1 MRCLLPISDN
11 SPKLS
16 NPCELDHSI
25 STGFRENQS
34 IRFPKMVW
42 ANPIPWN
49 AAKTRPHRL
58 HDLPNYG
65 TGQRIAL
72 VSRVS
77 AVRDVEEV
85 DHDLH
90 QARDNF
96 ATIFH
101 ASPAILC
108 IIQLDRFRYREIN
121 KVYEQRTGYS
131 RSEVLGKA
139 SIKLGLWNTVKDRE
153 RIFQKLLA
161 KGSLHDH
168 QEDFQTKTGELLK
181 TILSAEIIEYDG
193 EPCALIV
200 AEDIT
205 MRRQAE
211 AARLE
216 LAQRLINAQEAERA
230 HVARELHDNIG
241 QSLALFSMELER
253 TRLILTGRS
262 ADSDAR
268 LAHLCGKL
276 KDLGRVVGN
285 LSHQLHSS
293 ELELLGL
300 AAAVKSL
307 CREFSEQYHMKVNC
321 TCCSVSENLCA
332 DVSLCLFRVMQ
343 EALNNVAKHSQARK
357 IDIKVRGTL
366 HSLHLSISD
375 DGVGFAPNNA
385 IARSGL
391 GLTSMRERLHLIGGK
406 FMITSKPGVGTR
418 IEAVVPITKTG
429 FTLART
435 VCTPLSLP

>member
-11 SPKLS
+11 SPKFRNLRELVHS
-16 NPCELDHSI
+16 TSAGEDMPCFHKD
-25 STGFRENQS
+25 QS
-34 IRFPKMVW
+34 IRSPETKL
-42 ANPIPWN
+42 
-49 AAKTRPHRL
+49 HRL
-58 HDLPNYG
+58 HDLLSYG
-65 TGQRIAL
+65 TGQRLAL
-72 VSRVS
+72 VSRMS
-77 AVRDVEEV
+77 TLRDVKEMGR
-85 DHDLH
+85 DLH
-90 QARDNF
+90 HAQDNF
-96 ATIFH
+96 ATIFQ

-108 IIQLDRFRYREIN
+108 IIQLNHLRYREIN

-139 SIKLGLWNTVKDRE
+139 GIKLGLWKTVRDRE

-161 KGSLHDH
+161 KGSLQGHH
-168 QEDFQTKTGELLK
+168 EDFQTKTGELLK
-181 TILSAEIIEYDG
+181 TILSAEIIEYGG

-211 AARLE
+211 AARQE

-241 QSLALFSMELER
+241 QSLALLSMELEK
-253 TRLILTGRS
+253 TRLMLTGS
-262 ADSDAR
+262 SPDSNAR
-268 LAHLCGKL
+268 LAHLCSKL

-300 AAAVKSL
+300 AAAIKGL
-307 CREFSEQYHMKVNC
+307 CQEFSEQYHMKVNC

-332 DVSLCLFRVMQ
+332 DISLCLFRVMQ

-385 IARSGL
+385 IARPGL

-406 FMITSKPGVGTR
+406 FTITSKPGVGTR
-418 IEAVVPITKTG
+418 IEAVVPISKTS
-429 FTLART
+429 FTITRT
-435 VCTPLSLP
+435 VSTPLSHP